1 MVHRC
6 RLTAEAELSL
16 YLTAGGRES
25 GLAMMFTDK
34 IEDLLLPAS
43 QGFHTVQENTLQR
56 RRAGSNGVLE
66 QWSGGELENWNI
78 GVLEYWSIGL
88 RWWRRTMAG
97 RNPNEAVSFSAHYS
111 ITPSLHHSITP
122 SLHHSITPS
131 LHHSITPLL
140 PHSTAP
146 ALHTPL
152 LHLTYAVASYI
163 RCGRHDRH
171 RRILDSR

>member
-34 IEDLLLPAS
+34 IEDLLLPAG

-66 QWSGGELENWNI
+66 QWSGGE
-78 GVLEYWSIGL
+78 
-88 RWWRRTMAG
+88 
-97 RNPNEAVSFSAHYS
+97 YS